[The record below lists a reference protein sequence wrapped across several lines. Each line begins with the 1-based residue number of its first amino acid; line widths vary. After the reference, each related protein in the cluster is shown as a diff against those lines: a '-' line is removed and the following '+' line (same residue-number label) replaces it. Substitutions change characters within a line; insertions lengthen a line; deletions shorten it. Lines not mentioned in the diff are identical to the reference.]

1 MTKQQLKDKWTA
13 HRVEVQTEVLKA
25 NGQVQLLAA
34 RAQRTKREDDRA
46 KLRQVKALM
55 GQRVAQIN
63 LIDLLLKD
71 VAKW

>member
-46 KLRQVKALM
+46 KLRQVKALL

>member
-13 HRVEVQTEVLKA
+13 HRVEVQAEVLKA

-46 KLRQVKALM
+46 KLRQVKALL

-71 VAKW
+71 MAKW